1 MGICIS
7 VSEKDDDDDENVT
20 IFEERKKVP
29 NGSQRL
35 FSVYSKQGTKGLN
48 QDAASIHQDYGMED
62 GTYCGV
68 YDGHGGNGHRVSKM
82 VSSRL
87 SSLILDQKN
96 VLEKIDAIENGYY
109 NTTSKNHV
117 GTMKKDSAANNFQKW
132 KEAIVSA
139 FKVMEKEVKLQH
151 NLDCSC
157 SGTTAVVIIKQGEG
171 LVIANLG
178 DSRAVMGTICDEKLI
193 ATQLTTDLKPE
204 LPREAERI
212 RRCNGCVCASKEEP
226 EIQRV
231 WIPNNDNS
239 PGLAMSRSFGDF
251 LLKNHGVIA
260 VPDISYHSLTSSDQ
274 FIVLASDGVW
284 DVLNNNEVASIVW
297 SAESEE
303 VAARAVV
310 EAATTAWKDK
320 FPSYMAD
327 DCTVACL
334 FLHQKPQLQPFQN

>member
-1 MGICIS
+1 MLQLS
-7 VSEKDDDDDENVT
+7 VSEKDDDENVT
-20 IFEERKKVP
+20 IFEERKKVL
-29 NGSQRL
+29 NESQRL

-48 QDAASIHQDYGMED
+48 QDAASIHQGYGTED
-62 GTYCGV
+62 GTFCGV
-68 YDGHGGNGHRVSKM
+68 YDGHGGNGHRVSKI

-96 VLEKIDAIENGYY
+96 VLEKIDAIKNGCH

-117 GTMKKDSAANNFQKW
+117 GTMKENSDANNFQKW

-139 FKVMEKEVKLQH
+139 FKVMEKEFKLQH
-151 NLDCSC
+151 NLDCSG

-178 DSRAVMGTICDEKLI
+178 DSRAVMGTMCEEKLV

-231 WIPNNDNS
+231 WMPNNDNS

-251 LLKNHGVIA
+251 LLKDYGVIA
-260 VPDISYHSLTSSDQ
+260 IPDISYHPLTSSDQ

-284 DVLNNNEVASIVW
+284 DVLSNNEVASIVW
-297 SAESEE
+297 SAESEK

-310 EAATTAWKDK
+310 EAASAAWKDK

-327 DCTVACL
+327 DCTVVCL
-334 FLHQKPQLQPFQN
+334 FMHQKPQLQSFQN

>member
-7 VSEKDDDDDENVT
+7 VPEKDDDDENVT
-20 IFEERKKVP
+20 IFEERKKVL

-48 QDAASIHQDYGMED
+48 QDAASIHQGYGTED
-62 GTYCGV
+62 GTFCGV
-68 YDGHGGNGHRVSKM
+68 YDGHGGNGHRVSKI
-82 VSSRL
+82 VSSQL
-87 SSLILDQKN
+87 SSLILEQKN
-96 VLEKIDAIENGYY
+96 VLEKIDAIENGCH
-109 NTTSKNHV
+109 NTTPKNHV
-117 GTMKKDSAANNFQKW
+117 GTMKENSDANNFQKW

-151 NLDCSC
+151 NLDCSG

-178 DSRAVMGTICDEKLI
+178 DSRAVMGTICEEKLV

-212 RRCNGCVCASKEEP
+212 RRCNGCVYASKEEP

-231 WIPNNDNS
+231 WMPNNEHS

-251 LLKNHGVIA
+251 LLKDYGVIA
-260 VPDISYHSLTSSDQ
+260 IPDISHHPLASSDQ

-284 DVLNNNEVASIVW
+284 DVLSNDEVASIVW

-310 EAATTAWKDK
+310 EAATAAWKNK

-327 DCTVACL
+327 DCTVVCL
-334 FLHQKPQLQPFQN
+334 FLHQKPQLQPFKN